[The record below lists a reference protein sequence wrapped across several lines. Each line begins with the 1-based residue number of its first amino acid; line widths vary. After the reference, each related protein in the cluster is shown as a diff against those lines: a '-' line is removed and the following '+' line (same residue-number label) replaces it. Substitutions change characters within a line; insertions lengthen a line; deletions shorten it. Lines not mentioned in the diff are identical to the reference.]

1 MSRGRLQET
10 LVAWV
15 EWILESKEKWDV
27 SLLTDSTEL

>member
-15 EWILESKEKWDV
+15 EWILEGKERLDV
-27 SLLTDSTEL
+27 SLLTDLTEL